1 MCFRSIL
8 FYSMLINRGI
18 WYHSD
23 IANILKSIFTGI
35 FAAAQLVLPKDCKSN
50 KMCEISK
57 MILGPTVQFY
67 ITGQFEWKKI
77 RIATG
82 FANIRLWDGLYFHK
96 LELYVEVRTD
106 LK

>member
-1 MCFRSIL
+1 
-8 FYSMLINRGI
+8 
-18 WYHSD
+18 
-23 IANILKSIFTGI
+23 
-35 FAAAQLVLPKDCKSN
+35 
-50 KMCEISK
+50 

-77 RIATG
+77 RVATG